1 MLSLVANSQA
11 FTGLA
16 GAGAFAGVLGKLS
29 SIVEYVTSAIAKF
42 SALFTSPANL
52 AGKFTSFASAAGNQL
67 SASAGISASSAS
79 GEISFF
85 QAVSRAFGVL
95 GMGTNTLRLLGG
107 LWTTVWIAL
116 VSVAFSIILGFLFGM
131 LMTVKKRPVQII
143 CRIYLEF
150 MRIMPQMVLLFVA
163 YYGLTRMFNIS
174 LSGEAAS
181 ILVFTLWGT
190 AEMGDLVR
198 GALES
203 VPKHQYESG
212 RAIGLTERQI
222 FLYIVIPQTL
232 RLLIPLSMN
241 LITRMI
247 KTTSLVVFVGVIEV
261 VKIGQQIIEANRLT
275 VPTASIAVYFVIFM
289 MYFFVCWILSL
300 AARFIEK
307 KQKL

>member
-1 MLSLVANSQA
+1 MP
-11 FTGLA
+11 
-16 GAGAFAGVLGKLS
+16 S
-29 SIVEYVTSAIAKF
+29 SDVSVNMMDAIR
-42 SALFTSPANL
+42 
-52 AGKFTSFASAAGNQL
+52 Q
-67 SASAGISASSAS
+67 
-79 GEISFF
+79 
-85 QAVSRAFGVL
+85 AFGVL
-95 GMGTNTLRLLGG
+95 TMGTNFVRLLGG
-107 LWTTVWIAL
+107 LWVTVWIAL
-116 VSVAFSIILGFLFGM
+116 LSVAFSIILGFLFGM
-131 LMTVKKRPVQII
+131 LMTVKNRFVRAI

-150 MRIMPQMVLLFVA
+150 MRIMPQMVLLFLA

-222 FLYIVIPQTL
+222 FFYIVIPQTL
-232 RLLIPLSMN
+232 RPLLPLSMN

-300 AARFIEK
+300 AARAVEL
-307 KQKL
+307 KQKK

>member
-1 MLSLVANSQA
+1 MP
-11 FTGLA
+11 
-16 GAGAFAGVLGKLS
+16 S
-29 SIVEYVTSAIAKF
+29 SDASVNMMDAIR
-42 SALFTSPANL
+42 
-52 AGKFTSFASAAGNQL
+52 Q
-67 SASAGISASSAS
+67 
-79 GEISFF
+79 
-85 QAVSRAFGVL
+85 AFGVL
-95 GMGTNTLRLLGG
+95 TMGTNFVRLLGG
-107 LWTTVWIAL
+107 LWVTVWIAL
-116 VSVAFSIILGFLFGM
+116 LSVAFSIVLGFLFGM
-131 LMTVKKRPVQII
+131 LMTVKNRFVRAI

-150 MRIMPQMVLLFVA
+150 MRIMPQMVLLFLA

-222 FLYIVIPQTL
+222 FFYIVIPQTL
-232 RLLIPLSMN
+232 RPLLPLSMN

-300 AARFIEK
+300 AARAVEL
-307 KQKL
+307 KQKK

>member
-1 MLSLVANSQA
+1 MLSSDASVNMLD
-11 FTGLA
+11 
-16 GAGAFAGVLGKLS
+16 
-29 SIVEYVTSAIAKF
+29 AIR
-42 SALFTSPANL
+42 
-52 AGKFTSFASAAGNQL
+52 
-67 SASAGISASSAS
+67 
-79 GEISFF
+79 E
-85 QAVSRAFGVL
+85 AFGVL
-95 GMGTNTLRLLGG
+95 TMGTNTLRLLGG
-107 LWTTVWIAL
+107 LWVTVWIAL
-116 VSVAFSIILGFLFGM
+116 VSVAFSIVLGFLFGM
-131 LMTVKKRPVQII
+131 LMTVKNRVVKTV

-150 MRIMPQMVLLFVA
+150 MRIMPQMVLLFLA
-163 YYGLTRMFNIS
+163 YYGLTRMFSIS

-203 VPKHQYESG
+203 VPNHQYESG

-222 FLYIVIPQTL
+222 FFYIIIPQTL
-232 RLLIPLSMN
+232 RPLLPLSMN

-300 AARFIEK
+300 AARAVERS
-307 KQKL
+307 QKR

>member
-1 MLSLVANSQA
+1 MHSSETLNAISQA
-11 FTGLA
+11 F
-16 GAGAFAGVLGKLS
+16 S
-29 SIVEYVTSAIAKF
+29 
-42 SALFTSPANL
+42 
-52 AGKFTSFASAAGNQL
+52 
-67 SASAGISASSAS
+67 
-79 GEISFF
+79 
-85 QAVSRAFGVL
+85 VL
-95 GMGTNTLRLLGG
+95 GMGTNMLRLLGG
-107 LWTTVWIAL
+107 LWVTVWIAL
-116 VSVAFSIILGFLFGM
+116 VSVALSMIFGFWFGVVMTRKNKILKA
-131 LMTVKKRPVQII
+131 VCK
-143 CRIYLEF
+143 IYLEI

-212 RAIGLTERQI
+212 RAIGLTEKQI
-222 FLYIVIPQTL
+222 FTFIIIPQTF
-232 RLLIPLSMN
+232 RSLIPLSMN

-275 VPTASIAVYFVIFM
+275 IPTASIAVYFVIFM
-289 MYFFVCWILSL
+289 MYFFVCWFLSL

-307 KQKL
+307 KQKM